1 MRIMRTFWIWFVR
14 VITTVRHWNSSKSR
28 VWMHEE
34 CGKRVGEREHLHIQ
48 WLIHRYFAQKFTA
61 LTTVY
66 LKCICLLCM
75 TKGLDIAIPTDFYSY
90 LFSKKNPTNYIEFI
104 SIERICFFVVFY
116 SFRCQEDG
124 KYTLFF
130 APLFIDEISIDAY
143 KPPVSIF
150 HDSIFLWI

>member
-1 MRIMRTFWIWFVR
+1 
-14 VITTVRHWNSSKSR
+14 
-28 VWMHEE
+28 MHEE

-104 SIERICFFVVFY
+104 SIERICFFL
-116 SFRCQEDG
+116 
-124 KYTLFF
+124 LFF
-130 APLFIDEISIDAY
+130 ILLDAKKMESTLSSLPLYS
-143 KPPVSIF
+143 
-150 HDSIFLWI
+150 

>member
-1 MRIMRTFWIWFVR
+1 MRSLYFPSFFYKKYFLVIYNLSNEDYENFLDMICKGDYYSTALKFVK
-14 VITTVRHWNSSKSR
+14 VEGMDAWG
-28 VWMHEE
+28 VW
-34 CGKRVGEREHLHIQ
+34 KRVGEREHLHIQ

-104 SIERICFFVVFY
+104 SIERICFL
-116 SFRCQEDG
+116 
-124 KYTLFF
+124 LFF
-130 APLFIDEISIDAY
+130 ILLDAKKMESTLSSLPLYS
-143 KPPVSIF
+143 
-150 HDSIFLWI
+150 